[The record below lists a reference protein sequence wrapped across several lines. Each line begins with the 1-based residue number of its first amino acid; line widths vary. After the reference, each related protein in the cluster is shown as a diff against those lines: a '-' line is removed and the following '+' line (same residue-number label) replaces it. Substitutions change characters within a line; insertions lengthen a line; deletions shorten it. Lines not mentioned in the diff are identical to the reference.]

1 MDTHTFAPKGAC
13 HTVIMLDGYFIWTTH
28 SLPYSK
34 ALHMLPGSAFT
45 TFAFLRHE
53 PGIDLDGIGFTRR
66 EFFAGFD
73 QKVLR

>member
-1 MDTHTFAPKGAC
+1 MGTLFGQRTLSK
-13 HTVIMLDGYFIWTTH
+13 
-28 SLPYSK
+28 YSK

-53 PGIDLDGIGFTRR
+53 PGIDLDGTGFTRH